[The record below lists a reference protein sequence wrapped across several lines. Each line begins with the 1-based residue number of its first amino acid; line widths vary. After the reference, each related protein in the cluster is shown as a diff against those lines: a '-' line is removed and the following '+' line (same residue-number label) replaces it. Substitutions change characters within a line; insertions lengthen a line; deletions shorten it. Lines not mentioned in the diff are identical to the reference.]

1 MNMITLL
8 ATYLNVDKALVSKVR
23 NIKTA
28 KYIPRIKSKATKMLP
43 LWFIKICFERVFQGS
58 DPLLQTARGKL
69 QSQRSR
75 LNDQINREI
84 RLRAGAENL
93 YK

>member
-1 MNMITLL
+1 MLFINGFLTMYTL
-8 ATYLNVDKALVSKVR
+8 
-23 NIKTA
+23 
-28 KYIPRIKSKATKMLP
+28 
-43 LWFIKICFERVFQGS
+43 QGS

-69 QSQRSR
+69 QTQRSR

>member
-1 MNMITLL
+1 MHFEENYSMHPRVQYLL
-8 ATYLNVDKALVSKVR
+8 E
-23 NIKTA
+23 
-28 KYIPRIKSKATKMLP
+28 YI
-43 LWFIKICFERVFQGS
+43 FQGS